1 MMHRRRRVICSAL
14 LLFLSSVMFAEKT
27 EKRSMSIRW
36 SGVPGASGYAVEWTG
51 SDGRVVQQKSA
62 TSVVELSLEAGEYCI
77 RVSALNRFGKPAG
90 WSDWKTFRVEDAA
103 QKQSL
108 DLNRPEEPAKK
119 EPVSQTTAPP
129 LWKRSVPGWV
139 QIERQQWRGWAYP
152 SALGLLAVYAWDQ
165 KRRGDLIASDA
176 LNDPD
181 LIMPLSISSYA
192 ALGNALWIRRSQQR
206 ELYDAHQRNQRLAG
220 MAAIGVVALHWID
233 ISFFEDDRSA
243 VIVQDGTI
251 SFRMRF

>member
-1 MMHRRRRVICSAL
+1 MHRRQRILWSIFFL
-14 LLFLSSVMFAEKT
+14 LLPGLLLSEKA
-27 EKRSMSIRW
+27 EKRSMTISW
-36 SGVPGASGYAVEWTG
+36 SAVPGASGYAVEWTG
-51 SDGRVVQQKSA
+51 SDGRVVMQKSS
-62 TSVVELSLEAGEYCI
+62 TSEVELSLEAGEYRI

-90 WSDWKTFRVEDAA
+90 WSEWKSFRVEDAA

-108 DLNRPEEPAKK
+108 DLNRSEEPVKK
-119 EPVSQTTAPP
+119 ENVSQTAVPP

-139 QIERQQWRGWAYP
+139 QIERRQWRGWAYP

-192 ALGNALWIRRSQQR
+192 TLGNALWIRRSQQR

-220 MAAIGVVALHWID
+220 MAAIGVIALHWID